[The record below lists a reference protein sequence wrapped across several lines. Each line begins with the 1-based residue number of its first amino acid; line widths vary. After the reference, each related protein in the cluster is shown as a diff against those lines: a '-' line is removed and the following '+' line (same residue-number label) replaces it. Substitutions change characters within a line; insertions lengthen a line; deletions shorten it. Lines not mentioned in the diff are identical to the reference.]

1 MSNVRV
7 IRQLFNAEQFMKL
20 LAEETL
26 MSRDLFDEIDEPQT
40 IELMFTFRGD
50 EPVSVRC
57 EVTLIG
63 GGPCPPTGG
72 TDQDQQP

>member
-1 MSNVRV
+1 MSHVRV

-50 EPVSVRC
+50 TPVSVRC

-63 GGPCPPTGG
+63 RGPATTGG